1 MKLSIVYNIC
11 NFSKNL
17 DKSLESIQKIKD
29 KNFEIIF
36 VLNISNKSIP
46 QILPLLNFPKER
58 ASFVFLD
65 QNLGHS
71 YAYNIGL
78 KLAKGEYIYFAGSK
92 NMFKKDFMEKLNEI
106 TLKEVYDFI
115 ALNDGEQRKFSNEK
129 YIKNKNTDVMNIK
142 RKIFNRKFLIDN
154 KILFTNYKYFNQLYL
169 FYVNENA
176 KKIGY
181 IEKNTCDFI
190 YSENVNYNLYDILT
204 CSEILFKIIN
214 DSKFDKDKKEYYKM
228 TITVSILYE
237 FIYKVFRNYSDKNI
251 IINSITNAY
260 RVIEKIYP
268 EYKENKYLIMNRNK
282 EIPNYILNFKT
293 NIKYCKNVLEFL

>member
-11 NFSKNL
+11 NFSNNL

-36 VLNISNKSIP
+36 VLNLSNKLVDK
-46 QILPLLNFPKER
+46 ILPLLNFPKER

-78 KLAKGEYIYFAGSK
+78 KLAKGDYIYFAGSK
-92 NMFKKDFMEKLNEI
+92 NIFKQDFMEKLNEK
-106 TLKEVYDFI
+106 TSKETYDFI
-115 ALNDGEQRKFSNEK
+115 VINDGEQKKFSNEE
-129 YIKNKNTDVMNIK
+129 YIKNRNTDVMNIR
-142 RKIFNRKFLIDN
+142 RKIFNRKFLITN
-154 KILFTNYKYFNQLYL
+154 NIWFTNYKNFNQLYL

-181 IEKNTCDFI
+181 IDKSTCDFI
-190 YSENVNYNLYDILT
+190 YSEKVNYNLYDILT

-214 DSKFDKDKKEYYKM
+214 ESEFDKDKKEYYRM
-228 TITVSILYE
+228 IITVSILYE
-237 FIYKVFRNYSDKNI
+237 FIYKVFKNHSDKNI
-251 IINSITNAY
+251 ITNSITNAY
-260 RVIEKIYP
+260 RVIEKVYP
-268 EYKENKYLIMNRNK
+268 EYKENKYLIKNKNK
-282 EIPNYILNFKT
+282 EIPNYILNFKV

>member
-11 NFSKNL
+11 NFSNNL
-17 DKSLESIQKIKD
+17 DKSLESIQNIKD

-36 VLNISNKSIP
+36 VLNLSNKSVEK
-46 QILPLLNFPKER
+46 ILPLLNFPKER
-58 ASFVFLD
+58 VSFVFLD

-78 KLAKGEYIYFAGSK
+78 KLAKGDYIYFAGSK
-92 NMFKKDFMEKLNEI
+92 NMFKQDFMEKLNEK
-106 TLKEVYDFI
+106 TSKETYDFI
-115 ALNDGEQRKFSNEK
+115 VLNDGDQKKFSNEE
-129 YIKNKNTDVMNIK
+129 YIKNRNTDVMNIK
-142 RKIFNRKFLIDN
+142 RKIFNRKFLMKNDIW
-154 KILFTNYKYFNQLYL
+154 FTNYKNFNQLYL

-181 IEKNTCDFI
+181 IEKSTCDFV
-190 YSENVNYNLYDILT
+190 YSDKVNYNLYDILT

-214 DSKFDKDKKEYYKM
+214 ESEFDKDKKEYYRM
-228 TITVSILYE
+228 IITVSILYE
-237 FIYKVFRNYSDKNI
+237 FIYKVFKNYSDKNI

-260 RVIEKIYP
+260 RVIEKLYP
-268 EYKENKYLIMNRNK
+268 EYKENKYLIKNKNK
-282 EIPNYILNFKT
+282 EIPNYILNFKV

>member
-11 NFSKNL
+11 NISKNL
-17 DKSLESIQKIKD
+17 DKSLESIQKISN

-36 VLNISNKSIP
+36 VFNLSNKLVEK
-46 QILPLLNFPKER
+46 ILPLLNFLKQKV
-58 ASFVFLD
+58 SFVFLD

-78 KLAKGEYIYFAGSK
+78 KLAKGEYVYFAGSK
-92 NMFKKDFMEKLNEI
+92 NIFKEDFVTKIDEI
-106 TLKEVYDFI
+106 TSKEKYDFI
-115 ALNDGEQRKFSNEK
+115 VLNDGEQKRFSNED
-129 YIKNKNTDVMNIK
+129 YIKNKHTDIMSIK
-142 RKIFNRKFLIDN
+142 RKVFNKNFLIKN
-154 KILFTNYKYFNQLYL
+154 NIFFTNYKNFNQLYL

-181 IEKNTCDFI
+181 IEKNICDLI
-190 YSENVNYNLYDILT
+190 YSEKVNYNLYDILT

-214 DSKFDKDKKEYYKM
+214 ESEFDKDKKEYYRM
-228 TITVSILYE
+228 IITVSILYE
-237 FIYKVFRNYSDKNI
+237 FIYKVFKNYSDKNI

-268 EYKENKYLIMNRNK
+268 EYKENKYLIKNKNK
-282 EIPNYILNFKT
+282 EIPNYILNFKV